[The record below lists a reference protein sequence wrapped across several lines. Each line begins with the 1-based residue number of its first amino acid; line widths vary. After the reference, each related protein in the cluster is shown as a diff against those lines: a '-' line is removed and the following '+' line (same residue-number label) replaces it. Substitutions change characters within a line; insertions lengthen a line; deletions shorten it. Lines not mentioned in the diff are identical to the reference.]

1 MNAMFFIILGLT
13 AFIRIT
19 CNQVVKMAP
28 LTRMQLCSGGPC
40 EPSDPQTGL
49 LMAACSSP
57 GLVGT
62 ESCTHMQLARTP
74 THMQLARTPTHMRLA
89 RTPPHSCDWHT
100 HATGAHTHDWHTP
113 THTCDWHTHTH
124 IELFLLKEENCLR
137 YHCRSS

>member
-1 MNAMFFIILGLT
+1 MLFLDECHVLYFLGLT

-28 LTRMQLCSGGPC
+28 LTRMQLCSGSPC

-62 ESCTHMQLARTP
+62 ESCTHMQLAHTP
-74 THMQLARTPTHMRLA
+74 PHMRLA
-89 RTPPHSCDWHT
+89 RTCDWRT
-100 HATGAHTHDWHTP
+100 HVTGAHTHDWHTP

-137 YHCRSS
+137 YHCRPS